1 MLNLLDNAHSFTL
14 QDETTKYESRSK
26 PHVREFKTNN
36 LTQKT
41 VDFIATTLRAYDA
54 FEHYDFLCRDL

>member
-14 QDETTKYESRSK
+14 QDVTNKYESRSK
-26 PHVREFKTNN
+26 PHVKEFKINN

-41 VDFIATTLRAYDA
+41 VDFIVTTLRAYDA
-54 FEHYDFLCRDL
+54 FEHYDFLCRNL